1 MSERELTIRERIKAI
16 QTEMLR
22 GEINPHRA
30 ADVLVQLTALLGNL
44 TAEIGAATHDY
55 NVVRRTL
62 FRTSGKAAHAKIEGE
77 ATEEYARKCSAE
89 AIKGDVQELIN
100 ALKVLI
106 REAMGE
112 RSFTP
117 R

>member
-1 MSERELTIRERIKAI
+1 MSIRERIKAI

-30 ADVLVQLTALLGNL
+30 ADVLVQLSALLGNL
-44 TAEIGAATHDY
+44 TTEIAAATHDY
-55 NVVRRTL
+55 AVVRRTL
-62 FRTSGKAAHAKIEGE
+62 FRESGKAAHAKIEGE
-77 ATEEYARKCSAE
+77 ATEEYARKFAAE
-89 AIKGDVQELIN
+89 AIKGDTQELMN
-100 ALKVLI
+100 ALKILI

-112 RSFTP
+112 RQMT

>member
-1 MSERELTIRERIKAI
+1 MSELTIRDRIRGI

-22 GEINPHRA
+22 GEIDPHRA
-30 ADVLVQLTALLGNL
+30 AVVLVQLTGLLGNL
-44 TAEIGAATHDY
+44 TVEIGSATHDY

-62 FRTSGKAAHAKIEGE
+62 FRASGKAAHAKIEGE
-77 ATEEYARKCSAE
+77 ATEEYARKFAAE

-100 ALKVLI
+100 GLKVLI

-112 RSFTP
+112 RQLT